1 MVIRFL
7 PLPMSFPRFRSFV
20 WLMLPALLA
29 AAAPAETLPIANP
42 YARLPL
48 SFEPNVGQSDAS
60 VHFVAHQGN
69 GSLLLTPAGAYVA
82 LHKKSSNPAESSTR
96 SLVRLAFVGA
106 DQRAVLRGVDRL
118 PGRVNYL
125 MGSDPLGWRT
135 GVPTYRRV
143 EAKDLY
149 PGIDVAYYGR
159 DRQFEYDLLVAAGA
173 DPAAIRL
180 QVDGAQ
186 SLSIDPGGGLIIR
199 TAAGALR
206 QAPPVVYQLIDS
218 KRRSVDGRYVL
229 LDRRT
234 VAFAIGAY
242 DRRRSL
248 IIDPTLSY
256 ATLLGGSGGDYGA
269 AIAADST
276 GNLYATGFTDSVDF
290 RTLNPLQA
298 GLAGNSDVFV
308 TKFNTSGNALVYST
322 YLGGSNN
329 DYPAALRIDGSGN
342 AYVVGYTNSTNFP
355 VANALR
361 STLAGN
367 NDAFVSKLNASGSA
381 LVYSTY
387 LGGSSNDIATG
398 LAVASS
404 GNLYVTGYTLSSDF
418 PLLKPLQSV
427 YGGGAYDAF
436 VTKFN
441 AAGNTLAYSTYLGGS
456 GTDFASGIAVDSKGN
471 AYLTGYTTS
480 SNFPVVGAFQ
490 PSLKGGFD
498 GFVSKL
504 NAAGSAL
511 AYSTYL
517 GGSKGDFSTAIAVGS
532 SGDIFVTG
540 YTASTDFPRA
550 NAFQSLLK
558 GDQNAFLT
566 KLDAAGTSLSYSTY
580 LGGSRSEYS
589 YALAVDSKGNA
600 VVSGLTTSTDFPTLS
615 ALQAGY
621 SGGLADAFVTKFN
634 AVGSAVQYSTYLGGG
649 SEDYSYGLAIDGA
662 DNTYVAG
669 FTYSA
674 NFPTT
679 AGAVQQTPAG
689 EADGFFLKIGP

>member
-1 MVIRFL
+1 
-7 PLPMSFPRFRSFV
+7 MSFPRFRSFV

>member
-1 MVIRFL
+1 
-7 PLPMSFPRFRSFV
+7 MSFPRFRSFV

-441 AAGNTLAYSTYLGGS
+441 AAGNTLAHSTYLGGS